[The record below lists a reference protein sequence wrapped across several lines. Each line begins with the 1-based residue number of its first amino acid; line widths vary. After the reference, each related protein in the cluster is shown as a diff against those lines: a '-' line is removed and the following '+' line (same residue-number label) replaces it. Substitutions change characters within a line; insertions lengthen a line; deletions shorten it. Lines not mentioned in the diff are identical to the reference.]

1 MKVVKKILIYLGI
14 AFLVLMISLDS
25 FVITYGDFSFTFLIR
40 IFVWAALIVIL
51 LYLDG
56 GWFAKKNED
65 EVKYSKTKSN
75 VILIV
80 SSVVI
85 ILIFGLLALQ

>member
-14 AFLVLMISLDS
+14 AFLVFMISLDS
-25 FVITYGDFSFTFLIR
+25 FVITYGGFSFTFLIR

-80 SSVVI
+80 SAVLI

>member
-25 FVITYGDFSFTFLIR
+25 FVITYSGFSFTFLIR

-56 GWFAKKNED
+56 GWFAKKNGD

-80 SSVVI
+80 SAVLI
-85 ILIFGLLALQ
+85 ILIFGLIALQ